1 MTDKKTAYTNASS
14 FDPTSTSR
22 DVLRNQPYRQP
33 DEKPPRKPDW
43 LWILVSIL
51 FLLTVLIAWLADI
64 PTLFR

>member
-1 MTDKKTAYTNASS
+1 MTYKKTANTNDSS
-14 FDPTSTSR
+14 FVPGSTSR
-22 DVLRNQPYRQP
+22 DVLRTPAYHQP

-43 LWILVSIL
+43 LLILVGVL

>member
-1 MTDKKTAYTNASS
+1 MTNKKTDNANASS
-14 FDPTSTSR
+14 FDPGFTSR
-22 DVLRNQPYRQP
+22 DVLRNQAYRQS

-43 LWILVSIL
+43 LLILVSVL

>member
-1 MTDKKTAYTNASS
+1 MTYEKIAYANASS
-14 FDPTSTSR
+14 FTPGSTSR
-22 DVLRNQPYRQP
+22 DVLRNQAYRQP

-43 LWILVSIL
+43 LLILVGVL